1 MRFPVVPLAIAF
13 CLTQS
18 WAACFAQDLKK
29 GVTDLAHVDADFHI
43 QGEYSGNVT
52 HADGWSRAVGLQV
65 VALGDGKFDAL
76 WYRGGLPGNGYDG
89 STRLK
94 LSGQRA
100 GDKVVLAGDG
110 QTIEL
115 QQGYAASVKNGAGV
129 IVGNLSP
136 MHRYSLTAG
145 AAPPANAIVLFDGK
159 HTDRLKNA
167 KVTPDGLLEIGCET
181 KDPVQNFTLHAE
193 FRTPYMPYA
202 RGQARGNSGFYLQ
215 KRYEVQVLD
224 SFGLELQFND
234 CASLYRFKA
243 PDLNMSFPPL
253 SWQTYDIDFTA
264 PKFDADGKRTAKGR
278 ITVRHNGI
286 VVHNNVELEN
296 KTGGGTPE
304 GPNPLP
310 ILFQNHGNAVHF
322 RNVWLIDQDATPT
335 HPAPCSAPAPSFAA
349 TDCSGCAVP
358 TCCVPEMK
366 CRSVRNRR
374 WR

>member
-1 MRFPVVPLAIAF
+1 MRFPAFHLAIVF
-13 CLTQS
+13 CLVVT
-18 WAACFAQDLKK
+18 AANSDAQDLKK

-52 HADGWSRAVGLQV
+52 HADGWCRAVGLQV
-65 VALGDGKFDAL
+65 VALGEGKFDAL
-76 WYRGGLPGNGYDG
+76 WYPGGLPGNGFDG

-100 GDKVVLAGDG
+100 GEKVVLAGDG

-115 QQGYAASVKNGAGV
+115 QQGYAATVKNSAGGV
-129 IVGNLSP
+129 VGYLSP

-159 HTDRLKNA
+159 NADRLKNA
-167 KVTPDGLLEIGCET
+167 KVTPDGLLEVGCET

-193 FRTPYMPYA
+193 FRTPYMPFA
-202 RGQARGNSGFYLQ
+202 TGLGRGNSGLYLQ
-215 KRYEVQVLD
+215 KRYEVLVLD
-224 SFGLELQFND
+224 SFGLELQKND
-234 CASLYRFKA
+234 CAALYQFKA
-243 PDLNMSFPPL
+243 PDLDMSFPPL

-296 KTGGGTPE
+296 KTGGGSPE

-310 ILFQNHGNAVHF
+310 ILFQNHSNPVHF
-322 RNVWLIDQDATPT
+322 RNVWLVNRDASQTSPEGT
-335 HPAPCSAPAPSFAA
+335 SAPSVSTCAAPCAPCCP
-349 TDCSGCAVP
+349 VP
-358 TCCVPEMK
+358 CI
-366 CRSVRNRR
+366 SHRR
-374 WR
+374 HARRR

>member
-1 MRFPVVPLAIAF
+1 MRLPVV
-13 CLTQS
+13 CLVAVMVVVGS
-18 WAACFAQDLKK
+18 SHLSVAQDLKK

-52 HADGWSRAVGLQV
+52 HPDGWCRAVGLQV

-89 STRLK
+89 SPRIK

-100 GDKVVLAGDG
+100 GDKVVLVGEG
-110 QTIEL
+110 WTVEL
-115 QQGYAASVKNGAGV
+115 QPGYAASVKSSSGV
-129 IVGNLSP
+129 IVGHLSP
-136 MHRYSLTAG
+136 LHRYSLTAG

-159 HTDRLKNA
+159 NTDRLKNA
-167 KVTPDGLLEIGCET
+167 KVTADGLLEIGCET
-181 KDPVQNFTLHAE
+181 KEPVQNFSLHAE

-286 VVHNNVELEN
+286 VVHNNLELEN
-296 KTGGGTPE
+296 KTGGGSVE

-310 ILFQNHGNAVHF
+310 ILFQNHSNPVHF
-322 RNVWLIDQDATPT
+322 RNVWLVDHD
-335 HPAPCSAPAPSFAA
+335 AA
-349 TDCSGCAVP
+349 TTRTAPPCAATSTCAAGCGGTTVP
-358 TCCVPEMK
+358 ACCVPEMK
-366 CRSVRNRR
+366 CRSLRLRR
-374 WR
+374 CR

>member
-1 MRFPVVPLAIAF
+1 MRFQVVLLAIAF
-13 CLTQS
+13 GLS
-18 WAACFAQDLKK
+18 LSMSASFAQDLKK
-29 GVTDLAHVDADFHI
+29 GVTELAHVDADFHI

-52 HADGWSRAVGLQV
+52 QADGWCRAVGLQV

-76 WYRGGLPGNGYDG
+76 WYPGGLPGNGYDG
-89 STRLK
+89 STRRK

-100 GDKVVLAGDG
+100 GDLVVLTGDG

-115 QQGYAASVKNGAGV
+115 RQGYAASVKNAAGG
-129 IVGNLSP
+129 IVGYLSP
-136 MHRYSLTAG
+136 MYRYSLTAG

-181 KDPVQNFTLHAE
+181 KDPVQNFALHAE

-202 RGQARGNSGFYLQ
+202 KGQARGNSGFYLQ

-224 SFGLELQFND
+224 SFGLELQNND
-234 CASLYRFKA
+234 CASLYKFKA

-253 SWQTYDIDFTA
+253 RWQTYDIDFTA
-264 PKFDADGKRTAKGR
+264 PKFDADGQRTAKGR

-286 VVHNNVELEN
+286 VVHNQLELEK
-296 KTGGGTPE
+296 KTGGGSVE

-322 RNVWLIDQDATPT
+322 RNVWLIDHDATP
-335 HPAPCSAPAPSFAA
+335 AA
-349 TDCSGCAVP
+349 STTTAFM
-358 TCCVPEMK
+358 CVPN
-366 CRSVRNRR
+366 CASPCIPHRR
-374 WR
+374 HARHR